1 MTNKDNIN
9 NKNNNIDSNNKNK
22 NSKLNKFIVFEGIDG
37 SGKSTQAKMLA
48 DRINAILDYEP
59 TNSEVG
65 KLIRKGLSEGCFEKE
80 TLALLF
86 AGDRVEHCKEL
97 AKKLEKNHIVCDRYV
112 YSSIVYQNTQGIDIE
127 YIYNIN
133 RYARV
138 PDIVVLLDLNP
149 ELSMLRVN
157 DRTGNNEIFEKI
169 EFQKII
175 REKYLQIFE
184 DEKNK
189 NKKSMFKPPI
199 YIKIDANKSILEL
212 HNEIYD
218 LIKQHI

>member
-1 MTNKDNIN
+1 MD
-9 NKNNNIDSNNKNK
+9 NKNIK
-22 NSKLNKFIVFEGIDG
+22 NSKSKKFIVFEGIDG

-97 AKKLEKNHIVCDRYV
+97 EKRLEKNHIICDRYV
-112 YSSIVYQNTQGIDIE
+112 YSSMVYQNTQGIDMK
-127 YIYNIN
+127 YICDIN
-133 RYARV
+133 KYARV

-175 REKYLQIFE
+175 REKYIEIFE
-184 DEKNK
+184 KPEFEKN
-189 NKKSMFKPPI
+189 MFMPSI
-199 YIKIDANKSILEL
+199 YIKIDANKSISEL
-212 HNEIYD
+212 HNEIYN
-218 LIKQHI
+218 LIKEYL